1 MSVASSRGAVKAVQ
15 SNGRHLLS
23 WSIKHGSTSTNIP
36 QASAVDDKDMN
47 GDLKSEPP
55 AYLASTSEDP
65 PAYSPP
71 SSFTI
76 NGQSLSVP
84 LVTIQQLK
92 SHLCLLRAFKELRTV
107 VEEGK
112 DERLPENVRALEAPP
127 RWGWFVVE
135 R

>member
-1 MSVASSRGAVKAVQ
+1 MAVAPNYPK
-15 SNGRHLLS
+15 
-23 WSIKHGSTSTNIP
+23 P
-36 QASAVDDKDMN
+36 VDDKDMS

-55 AYLASTSEDP
+55 AYSASTSEDP

-112 DERLPENVRALEAPP
+112 DARLPENVRALEAPP
-127 RWGWFVVE
+127 RWGWFVGLAVE